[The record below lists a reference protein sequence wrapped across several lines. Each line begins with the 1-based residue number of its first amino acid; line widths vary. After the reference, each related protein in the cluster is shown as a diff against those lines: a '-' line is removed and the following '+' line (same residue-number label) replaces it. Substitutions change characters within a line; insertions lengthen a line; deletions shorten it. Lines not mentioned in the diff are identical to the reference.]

1 MSTGTAPKETLPFTP
16 EQKQVAAKV
25 ASTALRVTGLL
36 LVLGLLQ
43 IVGGPLAW
51 WLGKSDAA
59 HPKVSLI
66 AGILTLV
73 QGLITAFLGLVLLAT
88 SSDFRYL
95 GEYPPYSGNHLR
107 NAAKNLKVFYQ
118 VQIALALVVAL
129 LVALRLAA

>member
-16 EQKQVAAKV
+16 EQKQVAAKL
-25 ASTALRVTGLL
+25 ASTALLVTGLL

-51 WLGKSDAA
+51 WWG
-59 HPKVSLI
+59 KVSLI
-66 AGILTLV
+66 AGVLTFV

-107 NAAKNLKVFYQ
+107 NAAKNLKAFYQ
-118 VQIALALVVAL
+118 VQIALALVLAL

>member
-16 EQKQVAAKV
+16 EQKQVVAKL
-25 ASTALRVTGLL
+25 ASTALLVTGLL

-51 WLGKSDAA
+51 WWG
-59 HPKVSLI
+59 KVSLF

-73 QGLITAFLGLVLLAT
+73 QGLITAFLGLILLAT

-95 GEYPPYSGNHLR
+95 GEYPKYSGNHLR

-118 VQIALALVVAL
+118 VQIALALVLAL
-129 LVALRLAA
+129 LIALRLAA